1 MARSHI
7 SMKNSVHSLA
17 AALLL
22 GACASYNGAS
32 LKTGI
37 SSEADARQLMGAPR
51 MELADGDGTRHLIYP
66 HGPLGTQTFVVDVA
80 PDGRVRQVR
89 QALGED
95 TFNVISP
102 GMKRD
107 EILRLIGP
115 PGETMTFSRSGQTAW
130 DYRFID
136 VWGYVAIFSVAF
148 DGQGIVVS
156 KFTRR
161 VERDRGAL

>member
-1 MARSHI
+1 MKI
-7 SMKNSVHSLA
+7 SVYSLA
-17 AALLL
+17 AVLLL

-32 LKTGI
+32 LKAGI
-37 SSEADARQLMGAPR
+37 SSEAEARHLMGVPR
-51 MELADGDGTRHLIYP
+51 MELADADGTRHLIYP

-102 GMKRD
+102 GMTRD

-115 PGETMTFSRSGQTAW
+115 PGDTMTFSRSGQTAW
-130 DYRFID
+130 DYRFVD
-136 VWGYVAIFSVAF
+136 VWGYVAIFSVSF
-148 DGQGIVVS
+148 DGRGIVVS